1 MSDDASRSRVHPLVR
16 LMSLNEKNR
25 FLTRYFLSELHR
37 TPTRTK
43 PSPAEIHPETPIHK
57 GAHT

>member
-1 MSDDASRSRVHPLVR
+1 
-16 LMSLNEKNR
+16 MSLNEKNR